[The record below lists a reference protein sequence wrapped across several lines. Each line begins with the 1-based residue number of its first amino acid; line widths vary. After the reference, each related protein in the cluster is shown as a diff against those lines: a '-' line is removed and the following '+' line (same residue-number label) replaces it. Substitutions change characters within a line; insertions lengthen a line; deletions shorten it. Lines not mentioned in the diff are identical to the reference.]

1 MLDSDKYYSTQDF
14 AIMFI
19 RGMLLPSVVVYY
31 AGFMYGVVGYFAF
44 FQLYYAVMRHVYKH
58 DALSAL
64 DEFFLLDNPKNR
76 ANIITV
82 VKVDKMKDYQSLR
95 QKIIDLALK
104 HPRLSHQL
112 KKVLGE
118 YYFVP
123 VEPHRLQEVIK

>member
-1 MLDSDKYYSTQDF
+1 M
-14 AIMFI
+14 
-19 RGMLLPSVVVYY
+19 
-31 AGFMYGVVGYFAF
+31 
-44 FQLYYAVMRHVYKH
+44 
-58 DALSAL
+58 
-64 DEFFLLDNPKNR
+64 LDNPKNR

-82 VKVDKMKDYQSLR
+82 VKVDKMRDYQSLR

-123 VEPHRLQEVIK
+123 VE